1 MIRAFLLVIAV
12 NLTLQAQNP
21 FTSGTFFGST
31 LPISYKFGAIQS
43 APNVV
48 DQTVTIV
55 GVDSSC
61 VLFKSFDANS
71 EQSFILLPGEVK
83 KINLYLSLP
92 TLNYPQAD
100 RGFSIYSTGNV
111 NVFSSVS
118 EQVSTDSCNIF
129 PFRMFS
135 DSGGM
140 SHVPSGL
147 FTNLLI
153 APPPSSDSVSGNAPW
168 IVTLK
173 SHFDNNHIVVKPNS
187 DIIVDTILLIPFW
200 PSNGTYDTIIN
211 KDECFQMILDN
222 ARTTLDSTRPRP
234 NGSIFYSANNL
245 SFDIVISQFKGFHY
259 SCVNTLLLHPT
270 FNNILTRRFFTPQLS
285 RESTDTVFHLPR
297 YQAGCHEEKYDFT
310 SLRHNNRIFVNGT
323 LTRILDS
330 NEIFRFP
337 LSSPSV
343 VTSDFGLLGGVRVM
357 YDSATTNTHLGGW
370 SAIAQGDR
378 FTVNRSQFPTLRN
391 WDTTMRHFALVN
403 IPTSDTTSFR
413 HNGLKTSALFSTYPS
428 DASWG
433 FYKITLDTGVHVMS
447 SDQGFY
453 GMYYNY
459 RQAAYVPA
467 DTLNFNF
474 VHSKEVGNFN
484 QCFPL
489 PESIQSQKSDL
500 TFSILYQGQQLLVN
514 PYDTIDLCLSS
525 ELQIQTGN
533 QWGNQW
539 SATFGDG
546 LDTMVTTN
554 GVNRLLSHAYAQTG
568 VYAVG
573 LQHSHFCDT
582 LETTFYV
589 NVIDAA
595 IADFIIDTTWE
606 CDYIELRL
614 TSTASAAS
622 SWFWEVNGQQSY
634 QSSIRIRLTYLDT
647 TLSIKHR
654 TLLAKCADSTLR
666 QLSFSMG
673 SDPIIGLGNV
683 VTPNA
688 DEVNDKL
695 CLPEAVRTSSDP
707 CFRWQIFNR
716 WGTSVFK
723 TVQPKDCWEPER
735 SISSGV
741 YYSVIN
747 VQGIMYR
754 SSITLT
760 R

>member
-1 MIRAFLLVIAV
+1 MIRSFLLVIAV

-48 DQTVTIV
+48 DQTITIV

-61 VLFKSFDANS
+61 VFYKSFDANS

-92 TLNYPQAD
+92 TLNYTAG

-118 EQVSTDSCNIF
+118 EQVSTDSCTIF

-245 SFDIVISQFKGFHY
+245 SFDIVISQFKGFHF
-259 SCVNTLLLHPT
+259 SCGNTLLLHPT

-297 YQAGCHEEKYDFT
+297 YLAGCHEEKYDFT

-357 YDSATTNTHLGGW
+357 YDSATTNSHLGGW

-459 RQAAYVPA
+459 RQAPDAPA
-467 DTLNFNF
+467 DTFNYNF
-474 VHSKEVGNFN
+474 VDSKEVGNYN

-489 PESIQSQKSDL
+489 PESLPSHKSDL
-500 TFSILYQGQQLLVN
+500 TFSVRSQGQQLLISPN
-514 PYDTIDLCLSS
+514 DTITLCLSS
-525 ELQIQTGN
+525 SLQVQTGN
-533 QWGNQW
+533 QWGSQW

-546 LDTMVTTN
+546 ADTLVTTY
-554 GVNRLLSHAYAQTG
+554 GFPHLLNHSYAQTG
-568 VYAVG
+568 VFMVNLRHG
-573 LQHSHFCDT
+573 HFCDT
-582 LETTFYV
+582 LETTFFV
-589 NVIDAA
+589 NVVEAA
-595 IADFIIDTTWE
+595 TADFRIDTTWA
-606 CDYIELRL
+606 CDFIELQL
-614 TSTASAAS
+614 ISTANTATAW
-622 SWFWEVNGQQSY
+622 SWDVNGKQST
-634 QSSIRIRLTYLDT
+634 QPSLRIRLPYQDTTLLITHRTLFGNCLDT
-647 TLSIKHR
+647 TQRSLSLAMSSD
-654 TLLAKCADSTLR
+654 TL
-666 QLSFSMG
+666 F
-673 SDPIIGLGNV
+673 GLGNII
-683 VTPNA
+683 TPNA
-688 DEVNDKL
+688 DGMNDKL
-695 CLPEAVRTSSDP
+695 CLPDAIRVGSDP
-707 CFRWQIFNR
+707 CFRWQVFNR
-716 WGTSVFK
+716 WGTSIFA
-723 TVQPKDCWEPER
+723 TDQPKDCWEPER
-735 SISSGV
+735 SLSAGV
-741 YYSVIN
+741 YFSIIK
-747 VQGIMYR
+747 VQGRVYR
-754 SSITLT
+754 SSITLN